1 MSIILKHIF
10 RNIKEHKMRSI
21 LIFIALM
28 ISTCVLIIDIVLPNE
43 LLIKIEDTF
52 KTIYGDAD
60 ISISSVE
67 DFEYDKLKFNGV
79 KYDYVATNNMYA
91 TNKEDKPT
99 VVMGINISKAK
110 DFKLL
115 GEDVP
120 ELNQNEVVIN
130 DYSAKE
136 KGYKKG
142 DIVKLKYNDIEY
154 EFIIK
159 DIVKKK
165 GLAAIENENDIF
177 ITSLDNIETI
187 KNEKVKKYSSIY
199 LNVENDDE
207 IDNLVDYLKDNN
219 ENYNISRTIDM
230 EGLKSEVSF
239 VRYLMTLIFF
249 MSTVMIFFVIGSL
262 NKIML
267 AERIPV
273 IGTFRSIG
281 ANRSK
286 MNSILIIENALYGL
300 FAGFIGSIAGIYL
313 DKLVSTAFVV
323 TNGVELSSKSVKLSP
338 SLIIIGILF
347 ATLLQIFITAK
358 EIIRTNKK
366 PIKTLIFNTQN
377 SRYKIRKMRTIIGF
391 ILIVLAF
398 IVHALNTKVNILFT
412 MTSLVTL
419 TVGVANIVPFLM
431 QKVSKILATLFKKIG
446 WSTGI
451 VASKNIGYNKMIIS
465 SSRLIVVSLSLLS
478 TIVLVSTSFTKLF
491 TVFRETTKDYDM
503 TIMNVREN
511 ATKYD
516 KLVELDGIN
525 EVKYFY
531 YYMDEDTTYNDG
543 KKFATMPFL
552 YTNNKDTD
560 LIDTKD
566 KKISELKNDEII
578 IDEKIAFKNNFK
590 VGEKLK
596 IKYGNLN
603 KSFEYKIVGLCD
615 ASKFTTSR
623 NLMIISYEHFIK
635 DITDVP
641 AQVLLVTDEGTDLEK
656 MKETLKKEIKEVSIR
671 IQTTEEYI
679 QEQESQTDSI
689 MSIFYVILGLSVF
702 LSFIGI
708 VNNQIISFIQRRREL
723 AVLNSTCMSKAQ
735 LRKMLFTET
744 IIANFVASIFVLI
757 TSYAATGFINYFMQG
772 IDMYITIYYD
782 LITVLKFVGIIYIV
796 LLFTLIIPINKL
808 RKMNIVNEIKYE

>member
-67 DFEYDKLKFNGV
+67 NFEYDKLKFNGV

-142 DIVKLKYNDIEY
+142 DIIKLKYNDIEY

-300 FAGFIGSIAGIYL
+300 FAGFIGSIAVIYL

-358 EIIRTNKK
+358 EIIRTNKR
-366 PIKTLIFNTQN
+366 NE
-377 SRYKIRKMRTIIGF
+377 YKIRKMRTIIGF

-603 KSFEYKIVGLCD
+603 KTFEYKIVGLCD

>member
-142 DIVKLKYNDIEY
+142 DIIKLKYNDIEY

-603 KSFEYKIVGLCD
+603 KTFEYKIVGLCD